1 MQIFE
6 RVRSEDNEDISE
18 ADTEQIN
25 DIIKNYAQSAQITSV
40 LWQLYF
46 FIQELDDE
54 QKAISELIAQATLN
68 Q

>member
-1 MQIFE
+1 M
-6 RVRSEDNEDISE
+6 RSEDNEDISE